1 MEFQMHIRPAHA
13 LLALTLVAVAG
24 WGVRSSISA
33 ASAQAGTAGAPANQH
48 ASLPS
53 TLTLNATIRDFRYRS
68 TTGGH
73 PDFESYGNPNITTQL
88 VMDTLD
94 SDGKPVFRQKR
105 GQQITTEFKNSGGQP
120 INPLH
125 FDATKGDTRGVTS
138 TVGSDQLTSV
148 AAFAQWYRD
157 VPSVNSSKILPLV
170 FNRVP
175 NTNRYVFDS
184 ATDQPYMNVGGFFP
198 INGELFGNQGNAK
211 NFAFSTEIS
220 TEFVF
225 ERGRGQVFT
234 FTGDDD
240 VWVFIDGKLVL
251 DLGGLH
257 SKKVQTLDL
266 DRLSWLTDGR
276 TYSLKVFHAER
287 HTNQSNFR
295 IETTLTLRSLDL
307 PAVSALAD

>member
-1 MEFQMHIRPAHA
+1 MNVRPAHA
-13 LLALTLVAVAG
+13 LLALTLVTVAG
-24 WGVRSSISA
+24 LSVRSSIVTAA
-33 ASAQAGTAGAPANQH
+33 ASTGDAPGTPSNQYAMLPA
-48 ASLPS
+48 S
-53 TLTLNATIRDFRYRS
+53 LTLNATIRDFRYKS

-73 PDFESYGNPNITTQL
+73 ADFESYGNPNITTQL

-94 SDGKPVFRQKR
+94 ADGKPVFRQKR
-105 GQQITTEFKNSGGQP
+105 GEQITTEFKNSSGQP

-125 FDATKGDTRGVTS
+125 YDATKGDTRGVTS
-138 TVGSDQLTSV
+138 TVGSDQLTSA

-157 VPSVNSSKILPLV
+157 VPNVNSSKIQPLV

-184 ATDQPYMNVGGFFP
+184 AVDQPYRSAGGFFP

-211 NFAFSTEIS
+211 NFAFTTEIS
-220 TEFVF
+220 TEFIF

-287 HTNQSNFR
+287 HTNESNFR